1 MTASRAPLGRCHP
14 APDHPYL
21 YYQKRN
27 YYQCRNLV
35 GEKRTYNLIAKT
47 GRVPAEYHRY
57 LIESELFNASTIR
70 YQ

>member
-1 MTASRAPLGRCHP
+1 VRLWADVIPRLIIHTSITRKEIVISAEIL
-14 APDHPYL
+14 
-21 YYQKRN
+21 
-27 YYQCRNLV
+27 LV
-35 GEKRTYNLIAKT
+35 RKRTYNLIAKT